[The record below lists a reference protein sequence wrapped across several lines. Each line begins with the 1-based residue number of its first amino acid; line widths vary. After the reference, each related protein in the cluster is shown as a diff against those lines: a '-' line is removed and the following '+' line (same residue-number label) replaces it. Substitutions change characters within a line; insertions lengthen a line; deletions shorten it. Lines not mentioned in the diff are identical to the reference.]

1 MYGVVTELTDP
12 PTIAI
17 LDAFAS
23 EDVATPCA
31 RATVPEQN
39 PVFGEVE
46 SEEPAGGEDTGSSP
60 DVGEDTG
67 AGPDVGEDT
76 DTSPDAGAGNGGGE
90 IAVMTI
96 AFVAVGAL
104 GLVSVLG
111 DKIFP
116 KSK

>member
-46 SEEPAGGEDTGSSP
+46 SEEPAG
-60 DVGEDTG
+60 GEDTG